1 MVNMMIC
8 IGGDMQAYRVLRP
21 LSQKRYGYQ
30 SFLVTSATDVTSD
43 RLTHNAA
50 AAAAAE
56 YITNLRVRL
65 DDQGWVL
72 GSVVEEEES
81 I

>member
-1 MVNMMIC
+1 MLNMMIC
-8 IGGDMQAYRVLRP
+8 IGGDMQACRVLRP

-50 AAAAAE
+50 AAAAE
-56 YITNLRVRL
+56 YINKPE
-65 DDQGWVL
+65 
-72 GSVVEEEES
+72 GSTR
-81 I
+81 

>member
-8 IGGDMQAYRVLRP
+8 IGGDMQACRVLRP
-21 LSQKRYGYQ
+21 LSQKRYVYQ

-43 RLTHNAA
+43 RLTHN
-50 AAAAAE
+50 AAAAE

-72 GSVVEEEES
+72 GSVVEEEKS

>member
-1 MVNMMIC
+1 MLNMMIC
-8 IGGDMQAYRVLRP
+8 IAGDMQAYRVLRP

-50 AAAAAE
+50 AAAAE

-72 GSVVEEEES
+72 GSEVEEDES

>member
-8 IGGDMQAYRVLRP
+8 IGGDMQACRVLRP
-21 LSQKRYGYQ
+21 LSQMRYGYQ

-43 RLTHNAA
+43 RLTHNA

-72 GSVVEEEES
+72 GSVVEEEKS

>member
-8 IGGDMQAYRVLRP
+8 IAGDMQACRVLRP

-50 AAAAAE
+50 AAAE
-56 YITNLRVRL
+56 YTTNLRVRL
-65 DDQGWVL
+65 DDQGWIL